1 MSLFSNNN
9 SRIKS
14 EICSKLTKED
24 PDVVLVSLFLTL
36 NIFDTLSFCYFEQVN
51 AGRNT
56 LLR

>member
-14 EICSKLTKED
+14 EICPNLTKED
-24 PDVVLVSLFLTL
+24 PDVLVSLFLTL
-36 NIFDTLSFCYFEQVN
+36 NIFDTVVFFADFEQVN

>member
-36 NIFDTLSFCYFEQVN
+36 NIFDNCLLADFEQVN